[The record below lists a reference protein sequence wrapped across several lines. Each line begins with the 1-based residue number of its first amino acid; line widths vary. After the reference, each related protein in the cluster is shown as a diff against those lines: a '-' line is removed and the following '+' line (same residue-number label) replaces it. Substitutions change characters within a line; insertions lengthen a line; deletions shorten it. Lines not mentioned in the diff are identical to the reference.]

1 MKKLIIKNRQNE
13 VLQTA
18 NFETDEV
25 LNDFIEVLKQG
36 AWGKPEHQI
45 EVSPEVLDEEGNVI
59 QEATF
64 ETIPAE
70 YTVEILD
77 ITAEVE
83 QQRINI
89 EALQYLAS
97 TDWLIVRESETQ
109 VVCPADIKLERAAAR
124 SRIK

>member
-1 MKKLIIKNRQNE
+1 MKKLIVKNRQNE
-13 VLQTA
+13 ILQTA
-18 NFETDEV
+18 KFETDEV

-36 AWGKPEHQI
+36 AWGKPARD
-45 EVSPEVLDEEGNVI
+45 EVIFDVDGK
-59 QEATF
+59 
-64 ETIPAE
+64 TIIDTIHHEAE
-70 YTVEILD
+70 YTVEITD

-97 TDWLIVRESETQ
+97 TDWLIVREVETQ
-109 VVCPADIKLERAAAR
+109 VVCSADIKLERAAAR